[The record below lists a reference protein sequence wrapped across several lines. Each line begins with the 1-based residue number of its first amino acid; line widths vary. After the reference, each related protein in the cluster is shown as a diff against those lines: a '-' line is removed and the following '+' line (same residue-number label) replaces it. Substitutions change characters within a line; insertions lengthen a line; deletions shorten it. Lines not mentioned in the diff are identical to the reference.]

1 MQRMELKPGDRVQIG
16 SMFVVSWVEGDTCC
30 VYFTNEVWESLDE
43 CRDLAQKE
51 RETREPCTTQGAT

>member
-51 RETREPCTTQGAT
+51 RETR